1 MKKLIIT
8 LFIINISVYL
18 FISFVAWDILCIK
31 EIPAMKSKDRFF
43 SSFFFV
49 LLNIVAYTNL
59 KLKSDYENPSKT
71 MLFLLTFAAVVS
83 YLETG
88 NMMYILPIAIG
99 VIGIMIVKK

>member
-1 MKKLIIT
+1 MKT
-8 LFIINISVYL
+8 LL
-18 FISFVAWDILCIK
+18 
-31 EIPAMKSKDRFF
+31 
-43 SSFFFV
+43 
-49 LLNIVAYTNL
+49 
-59 KLKSDYENPSKT
+59 KT